1 MLYLK
6 EINYDGMIIFAVV
19 GAGVTVGAGAKVAPK
34 AMAGEDVP
42 AAK

>member
-1 MLYLK
+1 MK
-6 EINYDGMIIFAVV
+6 EYFAGSFDVAVV